1 MLRFNLTAVFKAR
14 GIERPTQ
21 YLMQCGFSSG
31 TATKIKSGR
40 SDMLNMRHVEMLCE
54 KLNCTPNDLI
64 EWIPSDKQKAVT
76 NHPLAPLQNKNYA
89 EEVMQL
95 VNALPFEKL
104 QQLAAMVKEIK

>member
-1 MLRFNLTAVFKAR
+1 MLRFNLTAVFKSR

-21 YLMQCGFSSG
+21 FLKQLGFSNG
-31 TATKIKSGR
+31 TAVKIKHGHSH
-40 SDMLNMRHVEMLCE
+40 MLNLHHVEMLCE

-64 EWIPSDKQKAVT
+64 EWVPSEKQKAIT
-76 NHPLAPLQNKNYA
+76 NHPLAPLQHKNYA

-104 QQLAAMVKEIK
+104 QQLATIVKEIK